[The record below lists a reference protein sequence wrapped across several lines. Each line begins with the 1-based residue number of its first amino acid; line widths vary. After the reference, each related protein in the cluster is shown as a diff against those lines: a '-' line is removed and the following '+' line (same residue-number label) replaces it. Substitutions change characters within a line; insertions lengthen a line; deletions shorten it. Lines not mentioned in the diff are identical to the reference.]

1 MVAYRRS
8 VFGQRLT
15 GDCLRLPADE
25 QVASSPTNARFPY
38 IFVADE
44 AFPLSKNL
52 MRPFPG
58 RGLTHKKTVFNYRLS
73 RARRAVECVF
83 GILAQRFTCRIYHR
97 KICLLPDSVVSVI
110 KATVVLHNMLQDVC
124 PETATC
130 SDNDLVHPQCADSGS
145 TLRDIHVCRMCSSAC

>member
-1 MVAYRRS
+1 M
-8 VFGQRLT
+8 
-15 GDCLRLPADE
+15 
-25 QVASSPTNARFPY
+25 ASSPTNARFPY

-44 AFPLSKNL
+44 AFPLRKNL

-73 RARRAVECVF
+73 RARHAVECAF
-83 GILAQRFTCRIYHR
+83 GILAQRFRIYHR
-97 KICLLPDSVVSVI
+97 KIRLLPDSVLSVI

-145 TLRDIHVCRMCSSAC
+145 TLRDIPVGGCVHL

>member
-58 RGLTHKKTVFNYRLS
+58 RGLTHRKTVFNYRLS
-73 RARRAVECVF
+73 RARRAVECAF
-83 GILAQRFTCRIYHR
+83 GILAQRFRIYHR
-97 KICLLPDSVVSVI
+97 KICLLPEQIFRWYSDTNIGPTHCNSVSY
-110 KATVVLHNMLQDVC
+110 
-124 PETATC
+124 
-130 SDNDLVHPQCADSGS
+130 
-145 TLRDIHVCRMCSSAC
+145 